1 MRFWTTLGVAA
12 VVAGSVATTASAKDI
27 IIGFMCD
34 RTGPTSVTGTV
45 LCPGYH
51 DYVALVNSRGGIM
64 GNKVVVN
71 EIDHEYKVPPAVEAY
86 QKFKS
91 QKAVLVSP
99 YGTPMVFAL
108 VQKMA
113 EDKIPGTSAGFGT
126 ALAGNGERYPY
137 MFPIAASYYSQSAAA
152 VKFAK
157 DQLGGDLKG
166 KKIAYIYY
174 DNPAG
179 REGIPILEKLAPKE
193 GFTFRTFAVPPPGVE
208 MGPQILDI
216 TRRFRADFVISHLFG
231 RAPSV
236 SLKEFKRA
244 GYPLN
249 KIVGFVWAGSEGDI
263 QAAGGWEAAEGYN
276 TMHFAGVGS
285 DYPVIDEIAAMYK
298 AKGKDK
304 PDAMQYTAYYNRGV
318 FQAAVH
324 LAAIENAIKAK
335 GSADITGTDVRDG
348 FYGIKDY
355 TLGGLLPPLE
365 ITRKDHEGGG
375 WVRIFE
381 ATKDGYKAKTE
392 WYRAY
397 RAEVRELLE
406 AEIAHSKK

>member
-1 MRFWTTLGVAA
+1 MRIWTTLGAA
-12 VVAGSVATTASAKDI
+12 AIAASAMASTASAKDLV
-27 IIGFMCD
+27 IGFMCD
-34 RTGPTSVTGTV
+34 RTGPTSVTGTA

-51 DYVALVNSRGGIM
+51 DYVNLVNSKGGIM

-86 QKFKS
+86 QKFKT
-91 QKAVLVSP
+91 QNAVLVSP

-152 VKFAK
+152 VQFAK
-157 DQLGGDLKG
+157 DQLGGSLKG
-166 KKIAYIYY
+166 KKIAYIFY

-244 GYPLN
+244 GYPL
-249 KIVGFVWAGSEGDI
+249 KKVVGFVWAGSEGDI
-263 QAAGGWEAAEGYN
+263 IASGGWEAAEGYN

-285 DYPVIDEIAAMYK
+285 DYPVLQEIRDMYK
-298 AKGKDK
+298 AQGKDE

-324 LAAIENAIKAK
+324 LAAIENAVKAK

-348 FYGIKDY
+348 FYEIKDY
-355 TLGGLLPPLE
+355 TLGGLLPPLQ

-375 WVRIFE
+375 WVRIFQ
-381 ATKDGYKAKTE
+381 ATKDGYKPNTD

-406 AEIAHSKK
+406 AEIAHTK

>member
-1 MRFWTTLGVAA
+1 MRIWTTLGAA
-12 VVAGSVATTASAKDI
+12 AIAASAIASTASAKDI
-27 IIGFMCD
+27 VIGFMCD
-34 RTGPTSVTGTV
+34 RTGPTSVTGTA

-51 DYVALVNSRGGIM
+51 DYVNLVNSKGGIM
-64 GNKVVVN
+64 GNKVIVN

-86 QKFKS
+86 QKFKT
-91 QKAVLVSP
+91 QNAVLVSP

-108 VQKMA
+108 VKKMA

-152 VKFAK
+152 VQFAK
-157 DQLGGDLKG
+157 DQLGGSLKG
-166 KKIAYIYY
+166 KKIAYIFY

-249 KIVGFVWAGSEGDI
+249 KVVGFVWAGSEGDI
-263 QAAGGWEAAEGYN
+263 IAAGGWEAAEGYN

-285 DYPVIDEIAAMYK
+285 DYAVLQEIRDMYK
-298 AKGKDK
+298 AKGKDD

-355 TLGGLLPPLE
+355 TLGGLLPPLQ

-375 WVRIFE
+375 WVRIFQ
-381 ATKDGYKAKTE
+381 ATKDGYKPSTE
-392 WYRAY
+392 WFRAY

-406 AEIAHSKK
+406 AEIAHTK

>member
-1 MRFWTTLGVAA
+1 MRIWTTLGAA
-12 VVAGSVATTASAKDI
+12 AIAASAIASTASAKDI
-27 IIGFMCD
+27 VIGFMCD
-34 RTGPTSVTGTV
+34 RTGPTSVTGTA

-51 DYVALVNSRGGIM
+51 DYVNLVNSKGGIM

-86 QKFKS
+86 QKFKT
-91 QKAVLVSP
+91 QNAVLISP

-108 VQKMA
+108 VKKMA

-157 DQLGGDLKG
+157 DKLGGSLKG
-166 KKIAYIYY
+166 KKIAYIFY

-193 GFTFRTFAVPPPGVE
+193 GFTYRTFAVPPPGVE

-244 GYPLN
+244 GYPLD
-249 KIVGFVWAGSEGDI
+249 KVIGFVWAGSEGDI
-263 QAAGGWEAAEGYN
+263 IAAGGWEKAIGYN
-276 TMHFAGVGS
+276 TMQFAGVGS
-285 DYPVIDEIAAMYK
+285 DYPVLQGIRDMYK
-298 AKGKDK
+298 AAGKDE

-348 FYGIKDY
+348 FYSIKDF

-375 WVRIFE
+375 WVRIFGV
-381 ATKDGYKAKTE
+381 TKDGYKPNTD

-406 AEIAHSKK
+406 AEEAHTK

>member
-1 MRFWTTLGVAA
+1 MKIWTTLGAA
-12 VVAGSVATTASAKDI
+12 AIAASAIASTASAKDLV
-27 IIGFMCD
+27 IGFMCD
-34 RTGPTSVTGTV
+34 RTGPTSVTGTA

-51 DYVALVNSRGGIM
+51 DYVNLVNSKGGIM
-64 GNKVVVN
+64 GNKVIVN

-86 QKFKS
+86 QKFKT
-91 QKAVLVSP
+91 QNAVLVSP

-152 VKFAK
+152 VQFAK
-157 DQLGGDLKG
+157 DQLGGSLKG
-166 KKIAYIYY
+166 KKIAYIFY

-193 GFTFRTFAVPPPGVE
+193 GFTYRTFAVPPPGVE

-249 KIVGFVWAGSEGDI
+249 KVVGFVWAGSEGDI
-263 QAAGGWEAAEGYN
+263 IASGGWEAAEGYN

-285 DYPVIDEIAAMYK
+285 DYPVLQEIRDMYK
-298 AKGKDK
+298 AKGKEE

-324 LAAIENAIKAK
+324 LAAIENAVKAK

-348 FYGIKDY
+348 FYEIKDY
-355 TLGGLLPPLE
+355 TLGGLLPPLQ

-375 WVRIFE
+375 WVRIFQ
-381 ATKDGYKAKTE
+381 ATKDGYKPNTD

-406 AEIAHSKK
+406 AEIAHTK

>member
-1 MRFWTTLGVAA
+1 MKIWTTLGAA
-12 VVAGSVATTASAKDI
+12 AIAASAIASTASAKDLV
-27 IIGFMCD
+27 IGFMCD
-34 RTGPTSVTGTV
+34 RTGPTSVTGTA

-51 DYVALVNSRGGIM
+51 DYVNLVNSKGGIM

-86 QKFKS
+86 QKFKT
-91 QKAVLVSP
+91 QNAVLVSP

-152 VKFAK
+152 VQFAK
-157 DQLGGDLKG
+157 DQLGGSLKG
-166 KKIAYIYY
+166 KKIAYIFY

-244 GYPLN
+244 GYPL
-249 KIVGFVWAGSEGDI
+249 KKVVGFVWAGSEGDI
-263 QAAGGWEAAEGYN
+263 IASGGWEAAEGYN

-285 DYPVIDEIAAMYK
+285 DYPVLQEIRDMYK
-298 AKGKDK
+298 AQGKEE

-324 LAAIENAIKAK
+324 LAAIENAVKAK

-348 FYGIKDY
+348 FYEIKDY
-355 TLGGLLPPLE
+355 TLGGLLPPLQ

-375 WVRIFE
+375 WVRIFQ
-381 ATKDGYKAKTE
+381 ATKDGYKPNTD

-406 AEIAHSKK
+406 AEIAHTK

>member
-1 MRFWTTLGVAA
+1 MKIWTTLGAA
-12 VVAGSVATTASAKDI
+12 AIAASAIASTASAKDI
-27 IIGFMCD
+27 VIGFMCD
-34 RTGPTSVTGTV
+34 RTGPTSVTGTA

-51 DYVALVNSRGGIM
+51 DYVNLVNSKGGIM
-64 GNKVVVN
+64 GNKVIVN

-86 QKFKS
+86 QKFKT
-91 QKAVLVSP
+91 QNAVLVSP

-152 VKFAK
+152 VQFAK
-157 DQLGGDLKG
+157 DQLGGSLKG
-166 KKIAYIYY
+166 KKIAYIFY

-193 GFTFRTFAVPPPGVE
+193 GFTYRTFAVPPPGVE

-249 KIVGFVWAGSEGDI
+249 KVVGFVWAGSEGDI
-263 QAAGGWEAAEGYN
+263 IASGGWEAAEGYN

-285 DYPVIDEIAAMYK
+285 DYPVLQEIRDMYK
-298 AKGKDK
+298 AQGKEE

-324 LAAIENAIKAK
+324 LAAIENAVKAK

-348 FYGIKDY
+348 FYEIKDY
-355 TLGGLLPPLE
+355 TLGGLLPPLQ

-375 WVRIFE
+375 WVRIFQ
-381 ATKDGYKAKTE
+381 ATKDGYKPNTD

-406 AEIAHSKK
+406 AEIAHTK

>member
-1 MRFWTTLGVAA
+1 MRIWTTLGAA
-12 VVAGSVATTASAKDI
+12 AIAASALASTANAKDLV
-27 IIGFMCD
+27 IGFMCD
-34 RTGPTSVTGTV
+34 RTGPTSVTGTA

-51 DYVALVNSRGGIM
+51 DYVNLVNSKGGIM

-86 QKFKS
+86 QKFKT
-91 QKAVLVSP
+91 QNAVLVSP

-152 VKFAK
+152 VQFAK
-157 DQLGGDLKG
+157 NQLGGSLKG
-166 KKIAYIYY
+166 KKIAYIFY

-249 KIVGFVWAGSEGDI
+249 KVVGFVWAGSEGDI
-263 QAAGGWEAAEGYN
+263 IASGGWEAAEGYN

-285 DYPVIDEIAAMYK
+285 DYPVLQEIRDMYK
-298 AKGKDK
+298 AQGKDK

-324 LAAIENAIKAK
+324 LAAIENAVKAK

-348 FYGIKDY
+348 FYEIKDY
-355 TLGGLLPPLE
+355 TLGGLLPPLQ

-375 WVRIFE
+375 WVRIFQ
-381 ATKDGYKAKTE
+381 ATKDGYKPNTD

-406 AEIAHSKK
+406 AEIAHTK

>member
-1 MRFWTTLGVAA
+1 MRIWTTLGAA
-12 VVAGSVATTASAKDI
+12 AIAASAMASTASAKDLV
-27 IIGFMCD
+27 IGFMCD
-34 RTGPTSVTGTV
+34 RTGPTSVTGTA

-51 DYVALVNSRGGIM
+51 DYVNLVNSKGGIM

-86 QKFKS
+86 QKFKT
-91 QKAVLVSP
+91 QNAVLVSP

-152 VKFAK
+152 VQFAK
-157 DQLGGDLKG
+157 DQLGGSLKG
-166 KKIAYIYY
+166 KKIAYIFY

-193 GFTFRTFAVPPPGVE
+193 GFTYRTFAAPPPGVE

-249 KIVGFVWAGSEGDI
+249 KVVGFVWAGSEGDI
-263 QAAGGWEAAEGYN
+263 IASGGWEAAEGYN

-285 DYPVIDEIAAMYK
+285 DYPVLQEIRDMYK
-298 AKGKDK
+298 AQGKDE

-324 LAAIENAIKAK
+324 LAAIENAVKAK

-348 FYGIKDY
+348 FYEIKDY
-355 TLGGLLPPLE
+355 TLGGLLPPLQ

-375 WVRIFE
+375 WVRIFQ
-381 ATKDGYKAKTE
+381 ATKDGYKPNTD

-406 AEIAHSKK
+406 AEIAHTK

>member
-1 MRFWTTLGVAA
+1 MRIWTTLGAA
-12 VVAGSVATTASAKDI
+12 AIAASAMASTASAKDLV
-27 IIGFMCD
+27 IGFMCD
-34 RTGPTSVTGTV
+34 RTGPTSVTGTA

-51 DYVALVNSRGGIM
+51 DYVNLVNSKGGIM

-86 QKFKS
+86 QKFKT
-91 QKAVLVSP
+91 QNAVLVSP

-152 VKFAK
+152 IQFAK
-157 DQLGGDLKG
+157 DQLGGSLKG
-166 KKIAYIYY
+166 KKIAYIFY

-193 GFTFRTFAVPPPGVE
+193 GFTYRTFAVPPPGVE

-249 KIVGFVWAGSEGDI
+249 KVVGFVWAGSEGDI
-263 QAAGGWEAAEGYN
+263 IASGGWEAAEGYN

-285 DYPVIDEIAAMYK
+285 DYPVLQEIRDMYK
-298 AKGKDK
+298 AKGKDE
-304 PDAMQYTAYYNRGV
+304 PEAMQYTAYYNRGV

-324 LAAIENAIKAK
+324 LAAIENAVKAK

-348 FYGIKDY
+348 FYEIKDY
-355 TLGGLLPPLE
+355 TLGGLLPPLQ

-375 WVRIFE
+375 WVRIFQ
-381 ATKDGYKAKTE
+381 ATKDGYKPNTD

-406 AEIAHSKK
+406 AEIAHTK

>member
-1 MRFWTTLGVAA
+1 MRIWTTLGAA
-12 VVAGSVATTASAKDI
+12 AIAASAIASTASAKDI
-27 IIGFMCD
+27 VIGFMCD
-34 RTGPTSVTGTV
+34 RTGPTSVTGTA

-51 DYVALVNSRGGIM
+51 DYVNLVNSKGGIM
-64 GNKVVVN
+64 GNKVIVN

-86 QKFKS
+86 QKFKT
-91 QKAVLVSP
+91 QNAVLVSP

-108 VQKMA
+108 VKKMA

-152 VKFAK
+152 IQFAK
-157 DQLGGDLKG
+157 DQLGGSLKG
-166 KKIAYIYY
+166 KKIAYIFY

-193 GFTFRTFAVPPPGVE
+193 GFTYRTFAVPPPGVE

-249 KIVGFVWAGSEGDI
+249 KVVGFVWAGSEGDI
-263 QAAGGWEAAEGYN
+263 IAAGGWEAAEGYN

-285 DYPVIDEIAAMYK
+285 DYAVLQEIRDMYK
-298 AKGKDK
+298 AQGKDE
-304 PDAMQYTAYYNRGV
+304 PDAMQYTAYYNRGI

-355 TLGGLLPPLE
+355 TLGGLLPPLQ

-375 WVRIFE
+375 WVRIFQ
-381 ATKDGYKAKTE
+381 ATKDGYKPNTE
-392 WYRAY
+392 WFRAY

-406 AEIAHSKK
+406 AEIAHTK

>member
-1 MRFWTTLGVAA
+1 MRIWTTLGAA
-12 VVAGSVATTASAKDI
+12 AIAASTMASTASAKDLV
-27 IIGFMCD
+27 IGFMCD
-34 RTGPTSVTGTV
+34 RTGPTSVTGTA

-51 DYVALVNSRGGIM
+51 DYVNLVNSKGGIM

-86 QKFKS
+86 QKFKT
-91 QKAVLVSP
+91 QNAVLVSP

-152 VKFAK
+152 VQFAK
-157 DQLGGDLKG
+157 DQLGGSLKG
-166 KKIAYIYY
+166 KKIAYIFY

-249 KIVGFVWAGSEGDI
+249 KVVGFVWAGSEGDI
-263 QAAGGWEAAEGYN
+263 IASGGWEAAEGYN

-285 DYPVIDEIAAMYK
+285 DYPVLQEIRDMYK
-298 AKGKDK
+298 AQGKDE

-324 LAAIENAIKAK
+324 LAAIENAVKAK

-348 FYGIKDY
+348 FYEIKDY
-355 TLGGLLPPLE
+355 TLGGLLPPLQ

-375 WVRIFE
+375 WVRIFQ
-381 ATKDGYKAKTE
+381 ATKDGYKPNTD

-406 AEIAHSKK
+406 AEIAHTK

>member
-1 MRFWTTLGVAA
+1 MRIWTTLGAA
-12 VVAGSVATTASAKDI
+12 AIAASAMASTASAKDLV
-27 IIGFMCD
+27 IGFMCD
-34 RTGPTSVTGTV
+34 RTGPTSVTGTA

-51 DYVALVNSRGGIM
+51 DYVNLVNSKGGIM

-86 QKFKS
+86 QKFKT
-91 QKAVLVSP
+91 QNAVLVSP

-152 VKFAK
+152 VQFAK
-157 DQLGGDLKG
+157 DQLGGSLKG
-166 KKIAYIYY
+166 KKIAYIFY

-249 KIVGFVWAGSEGDI
+249 KVVGFVWAGSEGDI
-263 QAAGGWEAAEGYN
+263 IASGGWEAAEGYN

-285 DYPVIDEIAAMYK
+285 DYPVLQEIRDMYK
-298 AKGKDK
+298 AQGKDE

-324 LAAIENAIKAK
+324 LAAIENAVKAK

-348 FYGIKDY
+348 FYEIKDY
-355 TLGGLLPPLE
+355 TLGGLLPPLQ

-375 WVRIFE
+375 WVRIFQ
-381 ATKDGYKAKTE
+381 ATKDGYKPNTD

-406 AEIAHSKK
+406 AEIAHTK

>member
-1 MRFWTTLGVAA
+1 MKIWTTLGAA
-12 VVAGSVATTASAKDI
+12 AIAASAIASTASAKDLV
-27 IIGFMCD
+27 IGFMCD
-34 RTGPTSVTGTV
+34 RTGPTSVTGTA

-51 DYVALVNSRGGIM
+51 DYVNLVNSKGGIM
-64 GNKVVVN
+64 GNKVIVN

-86 QKFKS
+86 QKFKT
-91 QKAVLVSP
+91 QNAVLVSP

-152 VKFAK
+152 VQFAK
-157 DQLGGDLKG
+157 DQLGGSLKG
-166 KKIAYIYY
+166 KKIAYIFY

-193 GFTFRTFAVPPPGVE
+193 GFTYRTFAVPPPGVE

-249 KIVGFVWAGSEGDI
+249 KVVGFVWAGSEGDI
-263 QAAGGWEAAEGYN
+263 IASGGWEAAEGYN

-285 DYPVIDEIAAMYK
+285 DYPVLQEIRDMYK
-298 AKGKDK
+298 AQGKEE

-324 LAAIENAIKAK
+324 LAAIENAVKAK

-348 FYGIKDY
+348 FYEIKDY
-355 TLGGLLPPLE
+355 TLGGLLPPLQ

-375 WVRIFE
+375 WVRIFQ
-381 ATKDGYKAKTE
+381 ATKDGYKPNTD

-406 AEIAHSKK
+406 AEIAHTK

>member
-1 MRFWTTLGVAA
+1 MRIWTTLGAA
-12 VVAGSVATTASAKDI
+12 AIAASALASPASAKDLV
-27 IIGFMCD
+27 IGFMCD
-34 RTGPTSVTGTV
+34 RTGPTSVTGTA

-51 DYVALVNSRGGIM
+51 DYVNLVNSKGGIM

-86 QKFKS
+86 QKFKT
-91 QKAVLVSP
+91 QNAVLVSP

-152 VKFAK
+152 VQFAK
-157 DQLGGDLKG
+157 NQLGGSLKG
-166 KKIAYIYY
+166 KKIAYIFY

-249 KIVGFVWAGSEGDI
+249 KVVGFVWAGSEGDI
-263 QAAGGWEAAEGYN
+263 IASGGWEAAEGYN

-285 DYPVIDEIAAMYK
+285 DYPVLQEIRDMYK
-298 AKGKDK
+298 AQGKDK

-324 LAAIENAIKAK
+324 LAAIENAVKAK

-348 FYGIKDY
+348 FYEIKDY
-355 TLGGLLPPLE
+355 TLGGLLPPLQ

-375 WVRIFE
+375 WVRIFQ
-381 ATKDGYKAKTE
+381 ATKDGYKANTD

-406 AEIAHSKK
+406 AEIAHTK

>member
-1 MRFWTTLGVAA
+1 MRIWTTLGAA
-12 VVAGSVATTASAKDI
+12 AIAASAMASTASAKDLV
-27 IIGFMCD
+27 IGFMCD
-34 RTGPTSVTGTV
+34 RTGPTSVTGTT

-51 DYVALVNSRGGIM
+51 DYVNLVNSKGGIM

-86 QKFKS
+86 QKFKT
-91 QKAVLVSP
+91 QNAILVSP

-152 VKFAK
+152 VQFAK
-157 DQLGGDLKG
+157 DQLGGSLKG
-166 KKIAYIYY
+166 KKIAYIFY

-193 GFTFRTFAVPPPGVE
+193 GFTYRTFAVPPPGVE

-249 KIVGFVWAGSEGDI
+249 KVVGFVWAGSEGDI
-263 QAAGGWEAAEGYN
+263 IASGGWEAAEGYN

-285 DYPVIDEIAAMYK
+285 DYPVLQEIRDMYK
-298 AKGKDK
+298 AQGK
-304 PDAMQYTAYYNRGV
+304 PEPEAMQYTAYYNRGV

-324 LAAIENAIKAK
+324 LAAIENAVKAK
-335 GSADITGTDVRDG
+335 GSADVTGTDVRDG

-355 TLGGLLPPLE
+355 TLGGLLPPLQ

-375 WVRIFE
+375 WVRIFQ
-381 ATKDGYKAKTE
+381 ATKDGYKPNTE

-397 RAEVRELLE
+397 REEVRELLE
-406 AEIAHSKK
+406 AEIAHTK

>member
-1 MRFWTTLGVAA
+1 MKIWTTLGAA
-12 VVAGSVATTASAKDI
+12 AIAASAIASTASAKDLV
-27 IIGFMCD
+27 IGFMCD
-34 RTGPTSVTGTV
+34 RTGPTSVTGTT

-51 DYVALVNSRGGIM
+51 DYVNLVNSKGGIM
-64 GNKVVVN
+64 GNKVIVN

-86 QKFKS
+86 QKFKT
-91 QKAVLVSP
+91 QNAVLVSP

-152 VKFAK
+152 VQFAK
-157 DQLGGDLKG
+157 DQLGGSLKG
-166 KKIAYIYY
+166 KKIAYIFY

-193 GFTFRTFAVPPPGVE
+193 GFTYRTFAVPPPGVE

-249 KIVGFVWAGSEGDI
+249 KVVGFVWAGSEGDI
-263 QAAGGWEAAEGYN
+263 IASGGWEAAEGYN

-285 DYPVIDEIAAMYK
+285 DYPVLQEIRDMYK
-298 AKGKDK
+298 AQGKEE

-324 LAAIENAIKAK
+324 LAAIENAVKAK

-348 FYGIKDY
+348 FYEIKDY
-355 TLGGLLPPLE
+355 TLGGLLPPLQ

-375 WVRIFE
+375 WVRIFQ
-381 ATKDGYKAKTE
+381 ATKDGYKPNTD

-406 AEIAHSKK
+406 AEIAHTK

>member
-1 MRFWTTLGVAA
+1 MA
-12 VVAGSVATTASAKDI
+12 STASAKDLV
-27 IIGFMCD
+27 IGFMCD
-34 RTGPTSVTGTV
+34 RTGPTSVTGTA

-51 DYVALVNSRGGIM
+51 DYVNLVNSKGGIM

-86 QKFKS
+86 QKFKT
-91 QKAVLVSP
+91 QNAVLVSP

-152 VKFAK
+152 IQFAK
-157 DQLGGDLKG
+157 DQLGGSLKD
-166 KKIAYIYY
+166 KKIAYIFY

-193 GFTFRTFAVPPPGVE
+193 GFTYRTFAVPPPGVE

-249 KIVGFVWAGSEGDI
+249 KVVGFVWAGSEGDI
-263 QAAGGWEAAEGYN
+263 IASGGWEAAEGYN

-285 DYPVIDEIAAMYK
+285 DYPVLQEIRDMYK
-298 AKGKDK
+298 AKGKDE

-324 LAAIENAIKAK
+324 LAAIENAVKAK

-348 FYGIKDY
+348 FYEIKDY
-355 TLGGLLPPLE
+355 TLGGLLPPLQ

-375 WVRIFE
+375 WVRIFQ
-381 ATKDGYKAKTE
+381 ATKDGYKPNTD

-406 AEIAHSKK
+406 AEIAHTK

>member
-1 MRFWTTLGVAA
+1 MRIWTTLGAA
-12 VVAGSVATTASAKDI
+12 AIAASAIASTASAKDI
-27 IIGFMCD
+27 VIGFMCD
-34 RTGPTSVTGTV
+34 RTGPTSVTGTA

-51 DYVALVNSRGGIM
+51 DYVNLVNSKGGIM
-64 GNKVVVN
+64 GNKVIVN

-86 QKFKS
+86 QKFKT
-91 QKAVLVSP
+91 QNAVLVSP

-108 VQKMA
+108 VKKMA

-152 VKFAK
+152 IQFAK
-157 DQLGGDLKG
+157 DQLGGSLKG
-166 KKIAYIYY
+166 KKIAYIFY

-193 GFTFRTFAVPPPGVE
+193 GFTYRTFAVPPPGVE

-236 SLKEFKRA
+236 SMKEFKRA

-249 KIVGFVWAGSEGDI
+249 KVVGFVWAGSEGDI
-263 QAAGGWEAAEGYN
+263 IAAGGWEAAEGYN

-285 DYPVIDEIAAMYK
+285 DYAVLQEIRDMYK
-298 AKGKDK
+298 AQGKDE

-355 TLGGLLPPLE
+355 TLGGLLPPLQ

-375 WVRIFE
+375 WVRIFQ
-381 ATKDGYKAKTE
+381 ATKDGYKPNTE
-392 WYRAY
+392 WFRAY

-406 AEIAHSKK
+406 AEIAHTK